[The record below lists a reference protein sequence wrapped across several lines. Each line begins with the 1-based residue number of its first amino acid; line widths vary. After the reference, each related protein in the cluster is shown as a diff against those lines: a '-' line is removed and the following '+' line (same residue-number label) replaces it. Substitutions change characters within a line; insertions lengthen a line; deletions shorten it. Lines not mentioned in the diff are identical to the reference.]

1 MKIGVA
7 SIEPASVK
15 PVLTLISLLSMR
27 SQMTEAQMPRKSK
40 IENVT
45 KRFGRAHGT
54 KERAEKAMAKARQE
68 FFDLIEIPESEL
80 SQQTIYAECDD
91 PEAYVASLYP
101 KWQIVA
107 CKTIAREDEPPEWK
121 IVIRENPE
129 KRNFTYLN
137 PLDGKVYGR
146 TVAESAPEV
155 DLARIKEDDEG
166 WYKEITFQPDPPPR
180 QLVPLDRLTDED
192 MDRLKKYLLPVK
204 LQNRMEKPR
213 KPKPEELER

>member
-1 MKIGVA
+1 
-7 SIEPASVK
+7 
-15 PVLTLISLLSMR
+15 
-27 SQMTEAQMPRKSK
+27 MPRKSK

-80 SQQTIYAECDD
+80 SRQTIYAECDN

-101 KWQIVA
+101 KWRILNSKLVDPE
-107 CKTIAREDEPPEWK
+107 IPDEWK
-121 IVIRENPE
+121 LVIQEDPD
-129 KRNFTYLN
+129 KRNYTYVN

-155 DLARIKEDDEG
+155 DLERIKAEDEK
-166 WYKEITFQPDPPPR
+166 WYKAITEQPEPPPR
-180 QLVPLDRLTDED
+180 RLVPLDRLTDED
-192 MDRLKKYLLPVK
+192 KDRLKKYLLPVK

-213 KPKPEELER
+213 DPKPEELDG